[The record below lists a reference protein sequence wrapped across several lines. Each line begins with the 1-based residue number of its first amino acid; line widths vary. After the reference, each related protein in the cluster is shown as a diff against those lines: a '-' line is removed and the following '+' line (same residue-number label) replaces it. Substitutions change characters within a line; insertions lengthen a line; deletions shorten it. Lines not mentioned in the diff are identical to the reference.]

1 MIKLC
6 KDCKHYRRDW
16 LSHLFGMGHRH
27 DTCASPNTSSNLVT
41 GSEQRFCDML
51 RAYRWE
57 NLNFSCGVEGKYWE
71 AK

>member
-1 MIKLC
+1 MTKLC
-6 KDCKHYRRDW
+6 KDCKYYRRDW
-16 LSHLFGMGHRH
+16 LSHLFGMGHTH

-41 GSEQRFCDML
+41 GNENRFCAML

-57 NLNFSCGVEGKYWE
+57 TLDYSCGVEGKYWE